1 MAKTWWWWTKKSSSS
16 KGTSTTQWWRWQ
28 HLTMTN
34 TTWDWD
40 YNNGGDIPV
49 TKTSRGLLESS
60 TWLPHLGATFNYV
73 DVKTG
78 QALASQ
84 GDEISLLLLSY
95 SIIVDDGG
103 GLETMMNMATINN
116 DQWLGTGEG
125 EGPSERTG
133 PCGGLGGKGVR
144 GAPWHQFWPNVTLLA
159 SSPACYTL
167 LLKNNDDI
175 LLTTTRWMEGCG
187 AEETLVAGQQKL
199 RAAITAVM
207 ALTKGKQLHPWIN
220 AGCLN
225 NDLDNCTLSG
235 GDDNNDAHQTIDTDF
250 RARSLLNYRDR
261 QKFPPLPPYL
271 KTLPVIDRNFEVPVP
286 ATADE

>member
-1 MAKTWWWWTKKSSSS
+1 MI
-16 KGTSTTQWWRWQ
+16 GNRWRWRTIRENGD
-28 HLTMTN
+28 LVGGWEEKGSGVLPGINCGMMT
-34 TTWDWD
+34 TAA
-40 YNNGGDIPV
+40 V
-49 TKTSRGLLESS
+49 S
-60 TWLPHLGATFNYV
+60 
-73 DVKTG
+73 
-78 QALASQ
+78 
-84 GDEISLLLLSY
+84 
-95 SIIVDDGG
+95 
-103 GLETMMNMATINN
+103 
-116 DQWLGTGEG
+116 
-125 EGPSERTG
+125 
-133 PCGGLGGKGVR
+133 
-144 GAPWHQFWPNVTLLA
+144 NVTLLA
-159 SSPACYTL
+159 SSPACYAL